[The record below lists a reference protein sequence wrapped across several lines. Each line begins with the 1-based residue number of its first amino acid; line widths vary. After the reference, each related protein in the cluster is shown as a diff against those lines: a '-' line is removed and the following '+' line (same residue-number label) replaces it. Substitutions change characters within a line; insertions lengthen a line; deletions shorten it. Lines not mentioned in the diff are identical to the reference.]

1 VLFNGWYLLMGYAR
15 LVIGVLFSS
24 YVGVVWLLMLVCCLT
39 FVVYANPIPI
49 PRLYSYLLPPTLYKN
64 SLHALLTNIK
74 WDFNNTNQ
82 LAGEVS
88 IPNKAIHQRFC
99 LDKNELSE
107 FDISNKLWK
116 MIEG

>member
-1 VLFNGWYLLMGYAR
+1 VCVLLPELILIVDYTNHSSLL
-15 LVIGVLFSS
+15 FPTSS
-24 YVGVVWLLMLVCCLT
+24 IPI
-39 FVVYANPIPI
+39 YANTPSQ
-49 PRLYSYLLPPTLYKN
+49 LYNIKKN

>member
-1 VLFNGWYLLMGYAR
+1 MLFIVYWGLCVFLSLPRADFG
-15 LVIGVLFSS
+15 LSFI
-24 YVGVVWLLMLVCCLT
+24 LT
-39 FVVYANPIPI
+39 HFLYTFIFPLHHPI
-49 PRLYSYLLPPTLYKN
+49 LYKKN